1 MFFLAYTTRKREMKK
16 LIFSLLLASGCTC
29 GTTIFSDEMQINE
42 NAPSTTES
50 VEQEIVY
57 VNGHGYYRH
66 KPLPY
71 SG

>member
-1 MFFLAYTTRKREMKK
+1 MKNF
-16 LIFSLLLASGCTC
+16 IFSFLLASGCAC
-29 GTTIFSDEMQINE
+29 GTTMFSDEVQIYE
-42 NAPSTTES
+42 HAHSTTES

-57 VNGHGYYRH
+57 VHGHGYYRH